1 MLDFDALC
9 GDLEANGLESW
20 CGALKPLLDKKL
32 SDAAHGDLPK
42 WRQVLASLPSC
53 DSRTAELTGPVIVAG
68 PDAFPPSERERVRQL
83 LMQLAPWRKGPFQV
97 GDILIDAEWR
107 SDRKWARLED
117 AISPLADRRVLDVG
131 CGNGYYALRMR
142 GKGAR
147 LVVGADPMLLYLA
160 QHAAIRHFMPR
171 QPVHVLPLRLRELP
185 DTGSFDTV
193 FSMGVL
199 YHQRAPQEHL
209 DGLRRALRPGGE
221 LVLETLILP
230 GSRKEARTPG
240 RYARMKNV
248 WLLPTLPLLLEWVEQ
263 AGFTEVQTVDISTTT
278 KLEQRRTDWMTFE
291 SLAESLDPGDPGL
304 TVEGW
309 PAPQRAVVVS
319 RCQGPTLTTPLF

>member
-1 MLDFDALC
+1 MLDFDALFE
-9 GDLEANGLESW
+9 DLAANGLESW
-20 CGALKPLLDKKL
+20 RGALKPALEQKL
-32 SDAAHGDLPK
+32 ADAAHGDLPK

-53 DSRTAELTGPVIVAG
+53 DSPAAELTRPVVTAG
-68 PDAFPPSERERVRQL
+68 PGAFLPAERERVREL

-107 SDRKWARLED
+107 SDRKWARLAE
-117 AISPLADRRVLDVG
+117 AISPLATRLVLDVG

-142 GKGAR
+142 GMGAR
-147 LVVGADPMLLYLA
+147 LVLGLDPMLLYVA

-171 QPVHVLPLRLRELP
+171 QPVHVLPLSLQELP
-185 DTGSFDTV
+185 HSGIFDTA

-199 YHQRAPQEHL
+199 YHQRAPEEHL
-209 DGLRRALRPGGE
+209 DTLRQALKPGGE

-230 GSRKEARTPG
+230 GSLKEARTPM

-248 WLLPTLPLLLEWVEQ
+248 WRLPTLPLLLDWLGR
-263 AGFTEVQTVDISTTT
+263 AGFTGARTVDISTTT
-278 KLEQRRTDWMTFE
+278 NLEQRRTDWMTFE
-291 SLAESLDPGDPGL
+291 SLAEALDPDDRSL

-309 PAPQRAVVVS
+309 PAPRRVVIVS
-319 RCQGPTLTTPLF
+319 LRRP